1 MMKRKINNKADCFN
15 FIKSM
20 EGMELSE
27 VNERINNLDIIS
39 KIYLLKYCKEGNY
52 ERKNSK
58 KFI

>member
-1 MMKRKINNKADCFN
+1 MKRIINNKVDCFN

-20 EGMELSE
+20 EGMELHE

>member
-1 MMKRKINNKADCFN
+1 MKRKINNKADCFN

-27 VNERINNLDIIS
+27 INSKINNLDIIS
-39 KIYLLKYCKEGNY
+39 KVYLLKYCKEGEY
-52 ERKNSK
+52 ERKNTK

>member
-1 MMKRKINNKADCFN
+1 MKRKINSRSDCFH

-20 EGMELSE
+20 EGMELFE
-27 VNERINNLDIIS
+27 INERIDKLDIIS

-58 KFI
+58 KSV

>member
-1 MMKRKINNKADCFN
+1 MKRKINNKSDCFN

-20 EGMELSE
+20 ENLELSE
-27 VNERINNLDIIS
+27 INEKINKLDIIS
-39 KIYLLKYCKEGNY
+39 KIYLLKYCKEGDY